1 MSVLDKKSTICWE
14 MDLCKVSPQLFMEYF
29 TAVNGSFWKKHLTT
43 LCHVIMLE
51 CVRTC
56 NLFCAI

>member
-14 MDLCKVSPQLFMEYF
+14 IDLFKVSPQLFMEYF

-43 LCHVIMLE
+43 LVM
-51 CVRTC
+51 
-56 NLFCAI
+56 